1 MDDVK
6 GWFNSAATKIA
17 NFQEPMNHFVNNTQA
32 VTPAITGDMVSSN
45 AQLAMAVSELG
56 RKVDA
61 LTAETKKPIP
71 VNITGEATIR
81 PDEPAFF
88 RFTQAASDQF
98 TADMLL
104 SSSYPEE

>member
-1 MDDVK
+1 MS
-6 GWFNSAATKIA
+6 N
-17 NFQEPMNHFVNNTQA
+17 FVNNTTQTT
-32 VTPAITGDMVSSN
+32 TPDMVNTN

-71 VNITGEATIR
+71 VNITGEATIK

>member
-1 MDDVK
+1 
-6 GWFNSAATKIA
+6 
-17 NFQEPMNHFVNNTQA
+17 
-32 VTPAITGDMVSSN
+32 
-45 AQLAMAVSELG
+45 AQLVMVVSELG

-61 LTAETKKPIP
+61 LTAETKKPLA
-71 VNITGEATIR
+71 VNITGEATIK

>member
-1 MDDVK
+1 AD
-6 GWFNSAATKIA
+6 WFNGAANKIA
-17 NFQEPMNHFVNNTQA
+17 NFQEPMNNFVNNTQS
-32 VTPAITGDMVSSN
+32 TPPAITGDMVNSN
-45 AQLAMAVSELG
+45 AQLAMVVSELG

-88 RFTQAASDQF
+88 RFTQASSDQF

-104 SSSYPEE
+104 SSSYPEEE